1 MSATTE
7 VPLTIQP
14 DAAAR
19 VAELGLQ
26 REFDEM
32 IEQAR
37 RMIPDL
43 RRIEVTLAWPPDYE
57 DDPRV
62 IIAPIVPN
70 RGVSYL
76 PAEQQYVAWELATY
90 SPDVLRHIL
99 LMIGYEEVNER

>member
-1 MSATTE
+1 MAATTE

-70 RGVSYL
+70 LGMSHL
-76 PAEQQYVAWELATY
+76 SAEEQYVAWQIARY

-99 LMIGYEEVNER
+99 LMIGFEATNGR